1 MDSLLTGLSQHGYS
15 ILFAI
20 VFLEAIGIP
29 VPCAELGIPVMPA
42 LDPRALDLVGR

>member
-1 MDSLLTGLSQHGYS
+1 MEFLASAIAQHGYS

-29 VPCAELGIPVMPA
+29 VPAA
-42 LDPRALDLVGR
+42 VGLIIAGVVTLNMSGAH